1 MSDKQ
6 TEREEIGGPEFKR
19 RLWEAMQDEQ
29 ADRDILPRLKPLPRK
44 MVVWSTAHTKEVDW
58 SKILNK

>member
-1 MSDKQ
+1 MSDNQ

-44 MVVWSTAHTKEVDW
+44 MVDCQFLSPYQGSRLV
-58 SKILNK
+58 